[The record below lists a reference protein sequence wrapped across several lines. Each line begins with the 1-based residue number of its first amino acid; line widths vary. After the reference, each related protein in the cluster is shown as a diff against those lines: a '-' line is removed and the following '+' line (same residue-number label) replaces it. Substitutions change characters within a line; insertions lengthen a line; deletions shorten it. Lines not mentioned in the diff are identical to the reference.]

1 MRLAGEGGLT
11 DLLVAIRSVHFAST
25 VLLAGTVV
33 FGAHVVGLVPSAAR
47 EDPQLATWRKQ
58 TAVIAW
64 AGLATAVLSGA
75 AWLVVLAADIGGRR
89 LHDVVVDD
97 IVWRVLTNTRFGVG
111 WSVRFFLALSLALA
125 LRFQG
130 RRSDASPRWQV
141 ACVVALALSFLGSLA
156 WSGHASG
163 TPGIA
168 GELHISADVLHLIA
182 AGVWVGGLLP
192 LALLFAAARRT
203 TNVAVASIARDA
215 TRQFSRLG
223 VIAVGTLLVTGVIN
237 TCVLVGNVPA
247 LVGTDYGRLLLVKMC
262 LFAAMVCVAAFNRQ
276 RLTPRLSSAP
286 GGADAQRQLQRNS
299 LIEASMGVLILVI
312 VGALG
317 TLPPAL
323 HAMPSAHVHGQ

>member
-1 MRLAGEGGLT
+1 MSAGMGLNG
-11 DLLVAIRSVHFAST
+11 LLIALRTVHFAST
-25 VLLAGTVV
+25 VLLAGTVA
-33 FGAHVVGLVPSAAR
+33 FGALVVDLGPRTAR
-47 EDPQLATWRKQ
+47 EDPQFATWRRQ
-58 TAVIAW
+58 TAGIAW

-89 LHDVVVDD
+89 LHDVLADD
-97 IVWRVLTNTRFGVG
+97 LVWRVLTNTRFGFG
-111 WSVRFFLALSLALA
+111 WSVRFFLALLLALG

-130 RRSDASPRWQV
+130 RPSDASPRWQV
-141 ACVVALALSFLGSLA
+141 ACVVALALSFLGGLA

-168 GELHISADVLHLIA
+168 GELHIFADVLHLIA
-182 AGVWVGGLLP
+182 AGIWVGGLLS

-203 TNVAVASIARDA
+203 TNVAVAAIARDA

-223 VIAVGTLLVTGVIN
+223 IIAVGALLVTGVIN
-237 TCVLVGNVPA
+237 TCLLVGSVPA
-247 LVGTDYGRLLLVKMC
+247 LVGTDYGRLLVVKTC
-262 LFAAMVCVAAFNRQ
+262 LFGLMVCVAAFNRQ
-276 RLTPRLSSAP
+276 RLTPRLWSAR

-299 LIEASMGVLILVI
+299 LTEASMGVLILVI